1 MIRLPVAG
9 LVLVLWCQG
18 QTIASTPLNCGSTNN
33 TSASSNYGG
42 SGGNAAPASVSKL
55 PIRSLL
61 YSGSQTRIFTRYM
74 PWFGDRH
81 HRDVGYRSDDEQ
93 QVARQ
98 VQDMISR
105 GIQGAIVDWYGL
117 NSGSKSEST
126 NLLMKEAQPMVSAP
140 YLCRDFDLR
149 VCSSAS
155 LTSSFHKE
163 PGFQY

>member
-1 MIRLPVAG
+1 MIRLVLAG

-33 TSASSNYGG
+33 TSASANYVG
-42 SGGNAAPASVSKL
+42 SRGNATPGSVSKL

-81 HRDVGYRSDDEQ
+81 HRNVGYQSDDEQ
-93 QVARQ
+93 EVARQ

-105 GIQGAIVDWYGL
+105 GIQGAIVDWYGP
-117 NSGSKSEST
+117 NSGSKNEST
-126 NLLMKEAQPMVSAP
+126 NLLMKEAEGKSSILNHFSQPI
-140 YLCRDFDLR
+140 RN
-149 VCSSAS
+149 
-155 LTSSFHKE
+155 
-163 PGFQY
+163 PGAWNQR